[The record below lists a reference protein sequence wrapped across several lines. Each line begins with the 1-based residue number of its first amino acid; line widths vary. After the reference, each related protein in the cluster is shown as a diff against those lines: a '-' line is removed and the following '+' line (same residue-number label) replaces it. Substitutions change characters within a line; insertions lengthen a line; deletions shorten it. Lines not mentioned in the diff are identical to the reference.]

1 MAKKKT
7 SAVDLDR
14 TFSLLDLPGLR
25 ARLGVEVPD
34 ELLGLALTHP
44 SAAVAQ
50 ANRVA
55 YSNQR
60 LEFLG
65 DAVVALV
72 VAEHLY
78 RTGPNLP
85 EGLLTQRKAA
95 AVRGSSL
102 ATAARRLGLGAHLE
116 LGAGELASGGRDRET
131 ILADA
136 FEAVLGAIF
145 VHGGLG
151 TARDF
156 VLRALRDEIET
167 VAARAGN
174 AKNALQEHTQSVGL
188 GTPRY
193 ESTESGR
200 APDGTPQF
208 ASRVLLDDGVHA
220 SGSGHT
226 KQAAEQAAA
235 AATLAAL
242 LNSSPAPPAPVL
254 PKARKSR

>member
-1 MAKKKT
+1 MPKKNP
-7 SAVDLDR
+7 SAVELDR

-25 ARLGVEVPD
+25 TKIGVEVPD

-44 SAAVAQ
+44 SAPVAQ

-65 DAVVALV
+65 DAVVAV
-72 VAEHLY
+72 IVAEHLY
-78 RTGPNLP
+78 TTGPNLP
-85 EGLLTQRKAA
+85 EGVLTQRKAA

-102 ATAARRLGLGAHLE
+102 AAAARRLGLGVHFQ

-145 VHGGLG
+145 VHGGMEA
-151 TARDF
+151 ARGF
-156 VLRALRDEIET
+156 VLRALKDEIET

-174 AKNALQEHTQSVGL
+174 AKNALQEHTQKVGQ

-193 ESTESGR
+193 ESAQTSR
-200 APDGTPQF
+200 AADGAPQF
-208 ASRVLLDDGVHA
+208 TSRVLLHDGVHA
-220 SGSGHT
+220 TGTGHT

-235 AATLAAL
+235 AATLVVLLAA
-242 LNSSPAPPAPVL
+242 APPKPLVVL